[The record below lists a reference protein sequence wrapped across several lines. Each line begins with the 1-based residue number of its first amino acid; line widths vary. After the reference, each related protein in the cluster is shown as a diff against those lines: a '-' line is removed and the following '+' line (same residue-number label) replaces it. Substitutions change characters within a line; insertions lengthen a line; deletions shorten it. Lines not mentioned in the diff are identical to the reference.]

1 MFIETNSNNEVKV
14 DMRIEFIFHHNDDL
28 KDSVFDMNE
37 DETKPKAEL
46 NFNLTNLVENV
57 ETGAGLD
64 VLKNVIED

>member
-1 MFIETNSNNEVKV
+1 
-14 DMRIEFIFHHNDDL
+14 MRIELIFNHNDDL